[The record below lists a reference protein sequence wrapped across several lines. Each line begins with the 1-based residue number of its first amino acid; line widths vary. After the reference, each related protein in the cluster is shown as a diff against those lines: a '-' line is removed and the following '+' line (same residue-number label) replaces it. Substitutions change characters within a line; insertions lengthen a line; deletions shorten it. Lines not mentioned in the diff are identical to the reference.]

1 MEAGGVL
8 SILIPSI
15 IVLAVSGV
23 PAVLMRGRAGEVVSA
38 TLAVLGAA
46 GGLFAALSTLASG
59 RIANVAAGWQLPNA
73 AVALHLDPI
82 AAAFLLPT
90 FVLGALASVFS
101 LDYWPAHHHPS
112 SAFVRLFTGLLLA
125 GMATVV
131 IAAHAVLFLVAW
143 ETMAC
148 AAFFLIAAEDADA
161 EVRSAAWLYLI
172 ATHIGTLALF
182 ALFAIMRAERGTFL
196 LGPVSAA
203 AGAVI
208 TSILLL
214 LAIAGFGFKAGI
226 VPLHFWLPGAHANA
240 PSHVSALLSGAMLK
254 LGVYGIIRIILFL
267 PHAQLWW
274 GGLLVVLGLTSA
286 VVAIS
291 LAVAQSDMK
300 RALAYSSIEN
310 IGIIIV
316 AVGLFV
322 IGRATGVAAIAAL
335 GLAAAIAHVW
345 NHSLFKG
352 LLFLSAGSV
361 LLATGTRRIDRMGG
375 LLHRMPVTGTAF
387 VIGAAAA
394 AALPGANAFVNE
406 ALLYL
411 TLLREGTRGSIAT
424 LAAAV
429 IALVGALAIACF
441 VRLTGA
447 MFLGAAR
454 SDDASNAQ
462 EAPFLMRA
470 PLVVLAAGC
479 IALGLFPIALGRALS
494 SVIGDPGA
502 VTPFLHDLGV
512 PLQVAAFATAAT
524 IGALIAA
531 TRRSPRTL
539 TWDCGYAQP
548 TTRMQYTA
556 RSLSEWLTSRLL
568 PRFLSPVV
576 RVASPTT
583 LYPTT
588 VSFAVDVDEPF
599 ADRLFQPIAKRW
611 AARAMRLRWL
621 QQGRLPLYLL
631 YIFVALLA
639 GIAWVVLFPYLGGG
653 R

>member
-8 SILIPSI
+8 SILILSI
-15 IVLAVSGV
+15 VVLAISGA
-23 PAVLMRGRAGEVVSA
+23 PAVLVRGRTGEVVSA

-59 RIANVAAGWQLPNA
+59 RIANVTAAWQLPNA
-73 AVALHLDPI
+73 AVALHLDPL

-90 FVLGALASVFS
+90 FVLGALASVYG
-101 LDYWPAHHHPS
+101 LEYWPARHQPS
-112 SAFVRLFTGLLLA
+112 AARVRVFMGLLLA

-143 ETMAC
+143 ETMAI
-148 AAFFLIAAEDADA
+148 AAFFLIAAEDSDA

-182 ALFAIMRAERGTFL
+182 ALFVVMRAERGTFL
-196 LGPVSAA
+196 LGPVGAA
-203 AGAVI
+203 AGAVT

-214 LAIAGFGFKAGI
+214 LAITGFGFKAGI

-254 LGVYGIIRIILFL
+254 VGVYGIIRIILFL
-267 PHAQLWW
+267 PEPPVWW

-286 VVAIS
+286 LVAIS
-291 LAVAQSDMK
+291 LAVAQADMK

-310 IGIIIV
+310 VGIIIV

-322 IGRATGVAAIAAL
+322 IGRATGVAAIATL

-352 LLFLSAGSV
+352 LLFLCAGSV
-361 LLATGTRRIDRMGG
+361 LHATGTRRIDRMGG
-375 LLHRMPVTGTAF
+375 LLHRMPTTGTAF

-394 AALPGANAFVNE
+394 AALPGANAFVSE
-406 ALLYL
+406 AMLYLALL
-411 TLLREGTRGSIAT
+411 RKGVRGSVAA

-429 IALVGALAIACF
+429 IALVGALAVACF

-454 SDDASNAQ
+454 SDDASGAH

-470 PLVVLAAGC
+470 PLVVLAAAC
-479 IALGLFPIALGRALS
+479 IALGVFPIAIGRALS
-494 SVIGDPGA
+494 SVIGDPEA
-502 VTPFLHDLGV
+502 VSPFLRDLGV
-512 PLQVAAFATAAT
+512 PLQVAAVATAAT
-524 IGALIAA
+524 LGALIAA
-531 TRRSPRTL
+531 TRRSPRRL

-548 TTRMQYTA
+548 TPRMQYTA

-568 PRFLSPVV
+568 PRFLSPAV
-576 RVASPTT
+576 RVTAATT

-588 VSFAVDVDEPF
+588 ASFAVDVDEPF
-599 ADRLFQPIAKRW
+599 ADRLFQPVAKRW

-639 GIAWVVLFPYLGGG
+639 GIAWVVVFPYLGGG